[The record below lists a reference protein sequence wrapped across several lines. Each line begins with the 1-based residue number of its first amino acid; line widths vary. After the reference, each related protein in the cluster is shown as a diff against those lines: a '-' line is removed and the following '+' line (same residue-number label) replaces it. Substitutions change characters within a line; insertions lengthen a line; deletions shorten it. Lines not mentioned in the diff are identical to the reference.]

1 VARGDVVKILA
12 LCKYSLDLSELKV
25 EAATRQLLIA
35 GVPRRISGIDRNVI
49 EAAVQ
54 LKEATKGTAE
64 ALCVGPDAARD
75 AFKDILAIGLDEAT
89 LVQDPYD
96 GTAEAGVI
104 VRLLEAAIRARGPFD
119 LIVCGFASDDGYT
132 HQVGP
137 RLAERLGL
145 VLVSYVR
152 RLALDGALLEADR
165 DMGDR
170 LETVSVR
177 LPAIVSIAEEAF
189 PARRT
194 SLLDALNARKRPI
207 NVWTAQEPLGM
218 SRDALDGHVRVVST
232 TEQGVYVQRDR
243 QMVTGGSPGEL
254 ADAFIDALV
263 AKAVLAEAVA

>member
-1 VARGDVVKILA
+1 MKILA
-12 LCKYSLDLSELKV
+12 LCKYSLDLAEVKV
-25 EAATRQLLIA
+25 DPSTHALLTQAA
-35 GVPRRISGIDRNVI
+35 PRRIGGIDRNVV

-54 LKEATKGTAE
+54 VRGAAGGTAE

-104 VRLLEAAIRARGPFD
+104 VRILEAAIRARGPFD

-137 RLAERLGL
+137 RLAERFGL
-145 VLVSYVR
+145 PLVSYVR
-152 RLALDGALLEADR
+152 RVALDGALLEADR
-165 DMGDR
+165 DMDDR

-194 SLLDALNARKRPI
+194 SLLDALNARKRPV
-207 NVWTAQEPLGM
+207 NVWTTQEHLGLT
-218 SRDALDGHVRVVST
+218 RDALDAEARIVST
-232 TEQGVYVQRDR
+232 TEQGVYVQRDH
-243 QMVTGGSPGEL
+243 QVVTGGSPTEL

-263 AKAVLAEAVA
+263 AKAVLAEVAA